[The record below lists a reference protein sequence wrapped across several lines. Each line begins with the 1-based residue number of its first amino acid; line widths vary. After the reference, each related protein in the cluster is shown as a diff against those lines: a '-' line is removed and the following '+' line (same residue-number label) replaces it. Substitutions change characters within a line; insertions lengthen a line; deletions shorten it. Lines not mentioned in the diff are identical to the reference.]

1 MRVSSDMP
9 DDVLVLHDA
18 LEKIRELYGTPKEY
32 ASYPSPSPCAGEELC
47 SIGRPVVVRRTKRG
61 GVIPLK
67 NCGTA
72 LRFLQVHIAK
82 CYPGAPITL
91 TGDPR
96 LMERDGKPTTQTT
109 SALILHGEPIPVSEN
124 ESPYITL
131 SRRIKELYEKN
142 SVICQPEG
150 RSVLCQRSGL
160 SGVAGLLES
169 DWSSAAFWYE
179 YVAIHGGEL
188 LLEGLKEDSLQGDR
202 VVADLYAEHFG
213 VESEFIEDGV
223 VIRKKNFLSQGVGKR
238 GLSSLSLE
246 GRAGEGFLSID
257 FTDCP
262 DLYPPVALTC
272 EKLSID
278 LIATGTNRLRHK
290 ESDRI
295 EAVRLHEVRND
306 HRMAMALL
314 AADFITLDSTPLDST
329 PQTAFDSTP
338 DPNCQAENDLKKT
351 IAKSYPQFIEIFS
364 QIKAESRRS
373 TDGQPTVKANVS
385 TLSVTHITPIRGVND
400 DNLGKKHALSK
411 LIHAATTEYVWLHDD
426 DVILPPAA
434 MEPVC
439 QPEGRSVFCQP
450 KAVCQYSGLTGNAD
464 LIILPL
470 RMETPSLEGRVG
482 VGLSL
487 QIAEYAAIQ
496 ELTMRTAKSG
506 HAVMCSGA
514 NLIVRREAWLV
525 CEPDLHPEIPSGDDM
540 FLLEAMKKRG
550 YKIAVIDEPD
560 YTAIVRPQTTWR
572 AFFRQRM
579 RWAGKAPKYTD
590 PDILRC
596 GALIVAANLLQLLCP
611 LILLIKF
618 PIEYGLIRQR
628 ETTNHKSQ
636 ITNKEPRTPWY
647 VALLLELLYPF
658 YILFSLL
665 GGLFR
670 QKKW

>member
-1 MRVSSDMP
+1 MSIDKSQILNLKSKLATIKLPISKSIANRLLLLQAIHGDSLMRVSSDMP

-18 LEKIRELYGTPKEY
+18 LQKIRDTFGTPNDRITP
-32 ASYPSPSPCAGEELC
+32 PSREGQ
-47 SIGRPVVVRRTKRG
+47 
-61 GVIPLK
+61 GVGLSLNLK

-82 CYPGAPITL
+82 CYPGAPISL

-96 LMERDGKPTTQTT
+96 LMERNGAPTTQTT
-109 SALILHGEPIPVSEN
+109 SALILHGEPIPVSPD

-131 SRRIKELYEKN
+131 SRRIKEQYEKS

-160 SGVAGLLES
+160 SGVAGLLEP

-179 YVAIHGGEL
+179 YIAIHGGEL
-188 LLEGLKEDSLQGDR
+188 LLEGLKPDSLQGDR
-202 VVADLYAEHFG
+202 IVADLYATHFG
-213 VESEFIEDGV
+213 VQTTFTPDGAQ
-223 VIRKKNFLSQGVGKR
+223 IKKSQISNLK
-238 GLSSLSLE
+238 SQI
-246 GRAGEGFLSID
+246 AID
-257 FTDCP
+257 FVNCI
-262 DLYPPVALTC
+262 DLYPAIALTC
-272 EKLSID
+272 ERLGIT
-278 LIATGTNRLRHK
+278 LRATGTDRLRHK

-314 AADFITLDSTPLDST
+314 AADFPV
-329 PQTAFDSTP
+329 
-338 DPNCQAENDLKKT
+338 AESEQRC
-351 IAKSYPQFIEIFS
+351 ISKSYPEFS
-364 QIKAESRRS
+364 DLHSATRRQR
-373 TDGQPTVKANVS
+373 DGNDLQCPTIVDTK
-385 TLSVTHITPIRGVND
+385 TITHITPIRGVND

-434 MEPVC
+434 KKPVC

-450 KAVCQYSGLTGNAD
+450 KAVCQHSGLTGEAG
-464 LIILPL
+464 LVILPL
-470 RMETPSLEGRVG
+470 KMESESEKPSLLEK
-482 VGLSL
+482 L

-496 ELTMRTAKSG
+496 ELTMRTAKRG

-514 NLIVRREAWLV
+514 NLIVRREAWLA

-550 YKIAVIDEPD
+550 YKISVIDEPD
-560 YTAIVRPQTTWR
+560 FTAVVHPAPTWR

-618 PIEYGLIRQR
+618 PIEYSLIRHR
-628 ETTNHKSQ
+628 EALYTVHHTPYTIHH
-636 ITNKEPRTPWY
+636 TPWY

>member
-1 MRVSSDMP
+1 MDHVKLPISKSIANRILLLQAIHGDPLMRVSSDMP

-18 LEKIRELYGTPKEY
+18 LQQLQTFKQGAAQTPNKG
-32 ASYPSPSPCAGEELC
+32 AAPNSKQAPL
-47 SIGRPVVVRRTKRG
+47 VLN
-61 GVIPLK
+61 LK

-109 SALILHGEPIPVSEN
+109 SALILHGEPIPVTPN
-124 ESPYITL
+124 ESPYITM
-131 SRRIKELYEKN
+131 SRRMASMY
-142 SVICQPEG
+142 QP
-150 RSVLCQRSGL
+150 SLADSI
-160 SGVAGLLES
+160 ES
-169 DWSSAAFWYE
+169 CWSSAAFWYE

-188 LLEGLKEDSLQGDR
+188 LLEGLQPDSLQGDR
-202 VVADLYAEHFG
+202 IVADLYARHFG
-213 VESEFIEDGV
+213 VQTTFTPEGAKIVNHSDRQSIV
-223 VIRKKNFLSQGVGKR
+223 PRQ
-238 GLSSLSLE
+238 SSNRQLE
-246 GRAGEGFLSID
+246 ID
-257 FTDCP
+257 FFNCP
-262 DLYPPVALTC
+262 DLYPAIALTC
-272 EKLSID
+272 ERLGIE
-278 LIATGTNRLRHK
+278 LLATGTDRLRFK
-290 ESDRI
+290 ESDRL

-314 AADFITLDSTPLDST
+314 AADFITLDSTPDSN
-329 PQTAFDSTP
+329 S
-338 DPNCQAENDLKKT
+338 QAKNDLQT
-351 IAKSYPQFIEIFS
+351 CIAKSYPQFAAQFMVFTS
-364 QIKAESRRS
+364 QSRDLPATCPRPDCKVA
-373 TDGQPTVKANVS
+373 TP
-385 TLSVTHITPIRGVND
+385 LVTHITPIRGVND
-400 DNLGKKHALSK
+400 DHLGKKHALSK

-426 DVILPPAA
+426 DVIWPDAA
-434 MEPVC
+434 SNS
-439 QPEGRSVFCQP
+439 QFSILNSQF
-450 KAVCQYSGLTGNAD
+450 SNAD

-470 RMETPSLEGRVG
+470 RMESSPSLGRANRQETFNFQFSI
-482 VGLSL
+482 LNSL

-496 ELTMRTAKSG
+496 ELTMRTAKAG

-514 NLIVRREAWLV
+514 NLIVRREAWLA

-550 YKIAVIDEPD
+550 YKITVIDEPD
-560 YTAIVRPQTTWR
+560 FTAVVHPAPTWR

-596 GALIVAANLLQLLCP
+596 GALVVAANLLQLLCP

-618 PIEYGLIRQR
+618 PIEYSLIRQR
-628 ETTNHKSQ
+628 EITNHKSQ
-636 ITNKEPRTPWY
+636 MTIVKCQISNIEPRTPWY

-670 QKKW
+670 QQKW